1 MLKRYAFPNAA
12 GSNVQTGLLPVR
24 QAQAAHSPP
33 DVVKLLQHAGVE
45 PIGCTPEQSA
55 IALGNENQRFT
66 VPAKAAGLRAD

>member
-1 MLKRYAFPNAA
+1 MTPGRMFSITMSDQPTRRCA
-12 GSNVQTGLLPVR
+12 SST
-24 QAQAAHSPP
+24 PP